1 MGQDD
6 LEKSVT
12 FNWEHHHPTT
22 MKGNKMKTVRSDIA
36 TRKAKN
42 FLRDCKATFESKPM
56 RNQVMLINQ
65 ISGNKRRDKKAMERL
80 TNHLP
85 AVVAL
90 ERCSTPGKFKG
101 MWFPIY
107 GRVDYDLTRM
117 CVETEFEHGDT
128 ALTMM
133 AKLPD
138 GNRLMCSF
146 SYHAIKR
153 MFERYDDLLNMHN
166 NQDILHQMFLIFR
179 DLNCGIATRTIV
191 DTGRFEV
198 QDRVMVWSTLGSGMA
213 EQGYLIKTFLPK
225 EEVNERT

>member
-12 FNWEHHHPTT
+12 FNWEHGALSQPT
-22 MKGNKMKTVRSDIA
+22 KGNMMKTVRSNIA

-133 AKLPD
+133 AKLP
-138 GNRLMCSF
+138 NNQKLMCSF
-146 SYHAIKR
+146 TYHSIKR

-179 DLNCGIATRTIV
+179 DLNCGIAERTIV
-191 DTGRFEV
+191 DTGLIEL
-198 QDRVMVWSTLGSGMA
+198 QDRMVVWSTLGSDSA
-213 EQGYLIKTFLPK
+213 HEGYLIKTFY
-225 EEVNERT
+225 ERKK